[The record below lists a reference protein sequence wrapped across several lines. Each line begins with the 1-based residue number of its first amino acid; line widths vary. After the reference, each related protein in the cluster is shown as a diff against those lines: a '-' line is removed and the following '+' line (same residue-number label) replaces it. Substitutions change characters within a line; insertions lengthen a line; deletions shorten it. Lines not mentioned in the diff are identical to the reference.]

1 MTSPSAPPPR
11 LVLTRRGR
19 LLRFAAVL
27 LVVLV
32 VVTAGVL
39 GLRRLTATGAPR
51 AAAPVAAETSGS
63 DVAAEPTAPLQPVVE
78 SASAPPPSSGDEPA
92 DQQIVESGTVGD
104 GTWTIARPA
113 AGAAPVTGSGTVR
126 TYALRVENGIGL
138 DAEETAREV
147 AAVLA
152 DDRGWQ
158 GLEDVVFQ
166 QVADPEQAEFTISVA
181 SPPTVDALCLPARTE
196 GRWSC
201 RIGPD
206 VALNSDRW
214 VHRTPTLPDTA
225 EYRAYMV
232 NHEVG
237 HFLGHG
243 HARCGGEGLA
253 APVMLQQ
260 SIDLDGCRPN
270 AWPAHD
276 GSP

>member
-1 MTSPSAPPPR
+1 MA
-11 LVLTRRGR
+11 LVLVI
-19 LLRFAAVL
+19 A
-27 LVVLV
+27 VVL
-32 VVTAGVL
+32 GV
-39 GLRRLTATGAPR
+39 RQLTATGASRDAEPGGAASTGSAGASTTGAT
-51 AAAPVAAETSGS
+51 AAATP
-63 DVAAEPTAPLQPVVE
+63 EPAVPVVE
-78 SASAPPPSSGDEPA
+78 SGAAPPPSPDASAAE
-92 DQQIVESGTVGD
+92 QEIVESGTVGD
-104 GTWTIARPA
+104 GTWTIAQP
-113 AGAAPVTGSGTVR
+113 AGAAAGTATGTVR

-138 DAEETAREV
+138 DAEDTARGV

-158 GLEDVVFQ
+158 GLEDVAFQ
-166 QVADPEQAEFTISVA
+166 QVADPAQAEFTVSVA

-206 VALNSDRW
+206 VVLNSDRW
-214 VHRTPTLPDTA
+214 LHRTPTFPDTA
-225 EYRAYMV
+225 EYRAYLV

-243 HARCGGEGLA
+243 HARCTGEGRA

-270 AWPAHD
+270 AWPARD
-276 GSP
+276 GSA